1 MSTCRFL
8 QFCNVQG
15 AFGGAEISLER
26 FDTGLGYTCLPTYP
40 DPGWAH
46 LRGIPAGYASL
57 YGGGVYLIP
66 QLLFSLFTLSRKL
79 GPGSAGWVLWDFC
92 VGAGIKL
99 VSTVALFVTVLLYVE
114 VEHLPLYV
122 TYALSLFFQWVI
134 TIVLNNRY

>member
-1 MSTCRFL
+1 MFRGHL
-8 QFCNVQG
+8 VEQKL
-15 AFGGAEISLER
+15 AWK
-26 FDTGLGYTCLPTYP
+26 GLTLALAILACQLTLILAVSAA
-40 DPGWAH
+40 WAH
-46 LRGIPAGYASL
+46 LRGIPAGYASF

-114 VEHLPLYV
+114 VEHIPLYV